1 MRDSQEDLEKD
12 AAQETETWVANQGW
26 HRQKQSSDNGGGI
39 FDVYT

>member
-12 AAQETETWVANQGW
+12 AAQETETRVANRW